1 MAGGRWDGGGAHHCL
16 LYWLLSLGVQSR
28 VQHNSRCFSGR
39 WLLCFRLSSWSLFR
53 FSLWLF
59 VLKVREKRFNIW
71 IHSITEHQTIK
82 ILLIILQA
90 SSFIKIVLEKSFIH
104 LASWAFTELESLEM
118 DSIIF
123 FYHPQG
129 LSFPLKSGQDLPFWL
144 FIFIICNFLTI
155 CFLMT
160 SIRDVEIQVLYV
172 T

>member
-71 IHSITEHQTIK
+71 IHSITKHQTIK

-123 FYHPQG
+123 SFTILKDCHFPWNQAKTYHFG
-129 LSFPLKSGQDLPFWL
+129 YSYSLSATFWL
-144 FIFIICNFLTI
+144 FASLWH
-155 CFLMT
+155 L
-160 SIRDVEIQVLYV
+160 
-172 T
+172 